1 MTQKIDNAEPG
12 SDTGKARA
20 RDSTYFDTPGGIF
33 CEREEQSG
41 KKRKESGEG

>member
-20 RDSTYFDTPGGIF
+20 RDSTCFDTPGGIF
-33 CEREEQSG
+33 CEREEQGG
-41 KKRKESGEG
+41 KERGERGAG